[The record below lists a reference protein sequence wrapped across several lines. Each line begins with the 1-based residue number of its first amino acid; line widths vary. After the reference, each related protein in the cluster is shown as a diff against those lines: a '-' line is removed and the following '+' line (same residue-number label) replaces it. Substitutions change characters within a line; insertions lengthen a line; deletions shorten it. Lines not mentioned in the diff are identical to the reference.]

1 MAEGDR
7 RSDGEESVNLLDN
20 VRGALRKLTTAT
32 TPATSAEIS
41 ATVAKAE
48 AALEAARRRLAGL
61 ETKRASVLLENEGKR
76 SAWRA
81 ELNEARDAVEDS
93 ELLLGELQSRHLA
106 AVEAEAEAARR
117 ERYDEAKARA
127 DATVAALR
135 KEYPAAAKRIVAM
148 LRELAEAEALVDV
161 VNGDLPAGAERLVPP
176 EALVR
181 NKPGRPDKTISND
194 VAMLWCRVHGLG
206 PLGEERQGLVVPNR
220 DDPKRGVL
228 KHGFGEPMDVELRPF
243 RRTRTIRGYGATILP
258 PLAKAIELPQLE
270 PVGRPFWSALT
281 WATSAGVLA
290 EVEKLSA
297 PLPQPEVK
305 EPEIVEEIC
314 AMRPEDVPSDGALAN
329 AG

>member
-1 MAEGDR
+1 M
-7 RSDGEESVNLLDN
+7 NLLDN

-148 LRELAEAEALVDV
+148 LRELAEAEAAIDAA
-161 VNGDLPAGAERLVPP
+161 NADLPAGAARLHSP
-176 EALVR
+176 ESVVR
-181 NKPGRPDKTISND
+181 SKPGRPDQIVSSD
-194 VAMLWCRVHGLG
+194 VEMLWCRVHGMG
-206 PLGEERQGLVVPNR
+206 PLSEERQGLVVP
-220 DDPKRGVL
+220 DKQDPKKGVL
-228 KHGFGEPMDVELRPF
+228 KAGFGETIDVELRPF
-243 RRTRTIRGYGATILP
+243 RRTRTIRGRGATVLP
-258 PLAKAIELPQLE
+258 VLAREVVLPALE
-270 PVGRPFWSALT
+270 VGTRPFWEGLT
-281 WATSAGVLA
+281 WTTPVGVLEQIERLA
-290 EVEKLSA
+290 A
-297 PLPQPEVK
+297 PLPPQTPK
-305 EPEIVEEIC
+305 EPDIYEELIP
-314 AMRPEDVPSDGALAN
+314 ARPDDVAEAAARGMADAAE
-329 AG
+329 